1 MGEPTALAE
10 RALEQ
15 VPDLDAAIDE
25 LATPSRV
32 LSRVA
37 RPRPRPQEG
46 PLESMMD
53 VAAGGASAPPADPER
68 VLEDGRRAAMKV
80 RASADPQH
88 VTLTLDEQVGLE
100 AVILLFGRPALL
112 VQHGTF
118 PTPPAGWEAL
128 DAERPRIEHSIRSV
142 GRIELLNRGMV
153 GTGFL
158 VAPDLVM
165 TNRHVAEVFS
175 LPADGGGWTFK
186 LGRTPVID
194 YIDERD
200 AITSATYK
208 ITAVAGIHTDVRID
222 LALLRVEA
230 NPIGVV
236 PADWTTPA
244 VLPVSGTPPVIGDGE
259 HHVYVVGYPATD
271 NQGVTPPDVMM
282 RIFGDVYEVKRLQ
295 PGTMTAI
302 SATLPRFSHDCSTL
316 GGNSGS
322 CVVDLQTHQVIGLHF
337 SGGYRESNYAV
348 ALWKLADDPLLR
360 DAGVQFV

>member
-1 MGEPTALAE
+1 MGEPITLAT

-25 LATPSRV
+25 LAAPSRV
-32 LSRVA
+32 LSRIA
-37 RPRPRPQEG
+37 RSRRRQPG
-46 PLESMMD
+46 GALESMVD
-53 VAAGGASAPPADPER
+53 VVAAPAASAETER

-80 RASADPQH
+80 RASADPRH
-88 VTLTLDEQVGLE
+88 VALTADEQVGLE

-112 VQHGTF
+112 VQNGTF
-118 PTPPAGWEAL
+118 STPPTGWEVL
-128 DAERPRIEHSIRSV
+128 DAERPHIERTIRSV

-158 VAPDLVM
+158 VAPDVVM

-175 LPADGGGWTFK
+175 LPSDGGGWTFK

-200 AITSATYK
+200 ATTSATYK
-208 ITAVAGIHTDVRID
+208 VTGVIGIHSDVRID
-222 LALLRVEA
+222 LALLRVDA
-230 NPIGVV
+230 SPLGGV
-236 PADWTTPA
+236 PAGWTTPE
-244 VLPVSGTPPVIGDGE
+244 VLTVSSVAPVPGDGDYQ
-259 HHVYVVGYPATD
+259 VYVVGYPATD
-271 NQGVTPPDVMM
+271 NQGLTPPDVMT
-282 RIFGDVYEVKRLQ
+282 RIFGDIYEVKRLQ
-295 PGTMTAI
+295 PGTMTAV

-322 CVVDLQTHQVIGLHF
+322 CVVDMRSHQVIGLHF

-348 ALWKLADDPLLR
+348 ALWKLLDDPLLR
-360 DAGVQFV
+360 DAGVQFA